1 MRLCVTSTKSRE
13 RVMKNKIF
21 KKSVSR
27 NKETGFPIPNQ
38 EDLIINRSALVM
50 VITCVVF
57 TALIFWRKNG

>member
-1 MRLCVTSTKSRE
+1 MINPL
-13 RVMKNKIF
+13 F

-27 NKETGFPIPNQ
+27 NKETGFPIPHK